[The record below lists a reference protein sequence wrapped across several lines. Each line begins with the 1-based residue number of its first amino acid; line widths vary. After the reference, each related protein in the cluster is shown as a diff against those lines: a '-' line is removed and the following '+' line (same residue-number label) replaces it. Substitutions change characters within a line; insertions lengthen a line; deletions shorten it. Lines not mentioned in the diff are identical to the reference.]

1 MCRCVSGSVSI
12 WVLTPVFLSFI
23 SAWLDMNCKETVL
36 KLLMNY
42 GTIVFVTHSPTY
54 LLTFFHLQGWPSCV
68 LQPKIVEK
76 WFEEHNN
83 ECLLDPQIPLISVH
97 SCITGVCWTN
107 SSDWSIGEP
116 CLTAGLIGSSANCA
130 RYHSRLHHQGSYEVH
145 DSRGQN
151 WTFCKTL
158 IKSWSFL
165 LLIWIGL
172 CIICFISLT

>member
-1 MCRCVSGSVSI
+1 MSLCEWERFHLGPYSSLLVLYQCVI
-12 WVLTPVFLSFI
+12 RHELQE
-23 SAWLDMNCKETVL
+23 NCAEAPDEL
-36 KLLMNY
+36 RNY
-42 GTIVFVTHSPTY
+42 SLCHSLTY
-54 LLTFFHLQGWPSCV
+54 LLTYFFHLQGWPSCV
-68 LQPKIVEK
+68 LQPKIV
-76 WFEEHNN
+76 EEHNN

-130 RYHSRLHHQGSYEVH
+130 RYHSRPHHQGSYEVH